1 MALDTLSKRA
11 KTPKAVLFDF
21 DGTMGRTLHVWRDA
35 YQASLVERGIE
46 LEASELINN
55 CFHRCQREV
64 VKSLAISDPEKFKES
79 IWARVRAKMDAVE
92 PYPGFLEAL
101 RHLRENGFK
110 TAIVTNSRRANVEPI
125 LVRWKIREH
134 FEVMITIDDVS
145 NGKPDPEAVHRAIN
159 RLNVSPSDTFFV
171 GDWDSDVHAAGK
183 AGAKTIAF
191 SPDEN
196 KEFLSLEE
204 LKRSNPT
211 FMVESYAELRE
222 LLLPNTP
229 RRNGHNPLI

>member
-1 MALDTLSKRA
+1 MASDTLSKEA
-11 KTPKAVLFDF
+11 KAPRAVLFDF

-55 CFHRCQREV
+55 CFHRSQREV
-64 VKSLAISDPEKFKES
+64 VKTLAISDPEEFKES
-79 IWARVRAKMDAVE
+79 IWARVRAKMEAVE

-101 RHLRENGFK
+101 RHIRENGFK

-125 LVRWKIREH
+125 LARWNIQEL
-134 FEVMITIDDVS
+134 FEAIITIDDVA
-145 NGKPDPEAVHRAIN
+145 NGKPDPEAVHHAIN
-159 RLNVSPSDTFFV
+159 RLNVSPCDTFFV

-211 FMVESYAELRE
+211 FIVESYAALRE
-222 LLLPNTP
+222 LLLPKTTP
-229 RRNGHNPLI
+229 REGT

>member
-1 MALDTLSKRA
+1 MGTDTLSKEA
-11 KTPKAVLFDF
+11 KAPRAVLFDF

-55 CFHRCQREV
+55 CFHRSQREV
-64 VKSLAISDPEKFKES
+64 VKTLAISDPEEFKES

-92 PYPGFLEAL
+92 PYPGFQ
-101 RHLRENGFK
+101 

-125 LVRWKIREH
+125 LARWNIQEL
-134 FEVMITIDDVS
+134 FEAIITIDDVA
-145 NGKPDPEAVHRAIN
+145 NGKPDPEAVHHAIN
-159 RLNVSPSDTFFV
+159 RLNVSPCDTFFV
-171 GDWDSDVHAAGK
+171 GDWDSDVLAAGK

-211 FMVESYAELRE
+211 FIVESYAALRE
-222 LLLPNTP
+222 LLLPKTTP
-229 RRNGHNPLI
+229 R

>member
-1 MALDTLSKRA
+1 MALDTLSKQA
-11 KTPKAVLFDF
+11 KTPRAVLFDF

-35 YQASLVERGIE
+35 YQASLIERGIE
-46 LEASELINN
+46 LDASELINY
-55 CFHRCQREV
+55 CFHRSQREV
-64 VKSLAISDPEKFKES
+64 VKSLAISDPEEFKES
-79 IWARVRAKMDAVE
+79 IWGRVQSKMDSVQ

-211 FMVESYAELRE
+211 FIVESYAELRE